1 MRKENRMI
9 AQIHDLQTAKEL
21 VPYVIND
28 KKSVPYLYANLKT
41 FDPANE
47 SVKLFTD
54 QEDGALKGI
63 YILYYDCLHFYT
75 QEEDT
80 YPRDRVLEM
89 IETLSPRVTMLQDV
103 IGQDIKDVLLKDFI
117 LERNYIIDMDNINV
131 GPEVTFRSTI
141 AGREDIVAIADLL
154 LSEEEY
160 SIVYDRDTLIKQMLE
175 RYDLGISRYYA
186 AKEDGIVTAS
196 CSTYGETDDLA
207 LIGGVI
213 VHKDFRR
220 RGLAADVENH
230 ACADLEAEGL
240 SRVGFVNYENG
251 PSLALHKKLG
261 AVVHA
266 TYSKFIRK

>member
-1 MRKENRMI
+1 MI
-9 AQIHDLQTAKEL
+9 TQIHDLQTAKEL
-21 VPYVIND
+21 VPYVVDD

-47 SVKLFTD
+47 IVKLFLD
-54 QEDGALKGI
+54 QEEDNILGI
-63 YILYYDCLHFYT
+63 YLLYYDCLHFYT
-75 QEEDT
+75 KLLDT
-80 YPRDRVLEM
+80 YPRDRVLQM
-89 IETLSPRVTMLQDV
+89 IADLAPRVTMLQDV
-103 IGQDIKDVLLKDFI
+103 IGQSIKETLLQDFI
-117 LERNYIIDMDNINV
+117 LERNYIIDMDGINV
-131 GPEVTFRSTI
+131 APGTVFKSAIADRS
-141 AGREDIVAIADLL
+141 DLVQIADLL

-160 SIVYDRDTLIKQMLE
+160 AIVYDRDILIRQMLA

-196 CSTYGETDDLA
+196 CSTYGETDDFA

-213 VHKDFRR
+213 VHKDYRR

-240 SRVGFVNYENG
+240 SRVGFVNYENA